1 MMSWTVLNLQN
12 VDHIDP
18 STSWIYG
25 GDNFKTY
32 ILARKC
38 TLGLDGNK
46 MLVFQACGDPFAMK
60 CKLVGSVNEDGDT
73 IVDNEN
79 LGKWYIAV

>member
-1 MMSWTVLNLQN
+1 MMNWTVLNLQN

-18 STSWIYG
+18 STSWTYG
-25 GDNFKTY
+25 HDDFKTY